1 MISKKFLTSSFVY
14 TVVSALPLASSVIL
28 LPFYT
33 WYLKTDIFGELSIYI
48 SFTLLV
54 QLIANFSMDG
64 AIPVFYYNYN
74 NDKERLKTY
83 IGSIVSAMLITGTIT
98 ILLSLLF
105 GNLLFN
111 AIFKG
116 SSISFYPFGIMSV
129 VTAFFNSF
137 FKSYSN
143 LLVCQQKPLK
153 FFYVNFTNFILT
165 IVISL
170 AGLYFFKHTLKGPI
184 YGRLFSGVGIFL
196 LAFFL
201 YTKEFGI
208 HFNTDYIKRTL
219 KYCYPLLMYFIISWA
234 LNYLDRYIINYFM
247 NPGDVGI
254 YALTLQSTQV
264 IDFVMVGLTSAIMPK
279 LFSIWGDDKLENNS
293 AEVNRYFHS
302 FSAITIIL
310 IASVILFLPIL
321 IPLVI
326 YKHSYYQSL
335 QYIPLASLAFVLRA
349 INLVYFLPIYFFKK
363 TKSLP
368 WVFFFSA
375 LIQIPLTI
383 ILVKQFGLWGAL
395 WSAFLTKPIQIFF
408 MYLVTR
414 KLIKYSYNVTK
425 MILLP
430 VLYSI
435 MVIIGEYYFKMV
447 APVLVHLI
455 EMVLSTIIIFLIFR
469 KELISSFQKII
480 VKDLLKGKGF

>member
-1 MISKKFLTSSFVY
+1 
-14 TVVSALPLASSVIL
+14 
-28 LPFYT
+28 
-33 WYLKTDIFGELSIYI
+33 
-48 SFTLLV
+48 
-54 QLIANFSMDG
+54 
-64 AIPVFYYNYN
+64 
-74 NDKERLKTY
+74 
-83 IGSIVSAMLITGTIT
+83 
-98 ILLSLLF
+98 
-105 GNLLFN
+105 
-111 AIFKG
+111 
-116 SSISFYPFGIMSV
+116 
-129 VTAFFNSF
+129 
-137 FKSYSN
+137 
-143 LLVCQQKPLK
+143 
-153 FFYVNFTNFILT
+153 
-165 IVISL
+165 
-170 AGLYFFKHTLKGPI
+170 
-184 YGRLFSGVGIFL
+184 
-196 LAFFL
+196 
-201 YTKEFGI
+201 
-208 HFNTDYIKRTL
+208 
-219 KYCYPLLMYFIISWA
+219 
-234 LNYLDRYIINYFM
+234 M